1 MLKLLFWFRLDILFK
16 TNLLQSGFDSDSVEQ
31 LQQKL
36 RRYTVEIEALKQRG
50 IGKEFV
56 FDRCVC
62 VFKEFL
68 GTDQLRE
75 ELYESISTSRLLPIE
90 DRKNK
95 TFHEFLVRLYGENPV
110 RELATICTKDVIQ
123 SKLERDQTNEIRLRD
138 MKIDE
143 LNQLNR
149 SLQSEIDRLKAL
161 AAEVAAAPK
170 SNPVVKPQWRP
181 VPSAVAVTPKE
192 KVKNRQTLKPI
203 SVQFGTK
210 PGGN

>member
-1 MLKLLFWFRLDILFK
+1 M
-16 TNLLQSGFDSDSVEQ
+16 
-31 LQQKL
+31 
-36 RRYTVEIEALKQRG
+36 
-50 IGKEFV
+50 
-56 FDRCVC
+56 
-62 VFKEFL
+62 
-68 GTDQLRE
+68 RE
-75 ELYESISTSRLLPIE
+75 ELYESMSTSRLLPIE

-95 TFHEFLVRLYGENPV
+95 TFHEFLVRLYGENQV

-138 MKIDE
+138 IKIDE

-161 AAEVAAAPK
+161 AAEVAVAPK

-181 VPSAVAVTPKE
+181 VPSAVGVTPKE